1 MNRETLERE
10 VLQLI
15 NEDFK
20 KDIRM
25 DLKDILNLPIILEKY
40 LNIHFQ
46 LMMEINKSEA
56 KKNEIFS
63 ERFQYYKEGYSVM
76 LNPSEIKTYLD
87 GDKEVLTAKED
98 LSYLESLFKQVCE
111 MIQELRS
118 LQYMLKTKLEYEKLI
133 CGR

>member
-1 MNRETLERE
+1 MNRETLEKE

-20 KDIRM
+20 KDIRV

-118 LQYMLKTKLEYEKLI
+118 LQYMLKTKIEYEKLI

>member
-1 MNRETLERE
+1 MNRETLEKE
-10 VLQLI
+10 VLKLI

-20 KDIRM
+20 KDIRI
-25 DLKDILNLPIILEKY
+25 DLNDILNLPITLEKY

-56 KKNEIFS
+56 KKNEVFS

>member
-1 MNRETLERE
+1 MNRETLEKE
-10 VLQLI
+10 VLKLI

-20 KDIRM
+20 KDIRV
-25 DLKDILNLPIILEKY
+25 DLNDILNLPIILEKY

-56 KKNEIFS
+56 KKNEVFS

>member
-1 MNRETLERE
+1 MNRETLEKE

-20 KDIRM
+20 KDIRV

-63 ERFQYYKEGYSVM
+63 ERFQYYKEGYSII
-76 LNPSEIKTYLD
+76 LNPSEIKTYLE
-87 GDKEVLTAKED
+87 GDEDVLKAKEN
-98 LSYLESLFKQVCE
+98 LSYFECLFKQISE
-111 MIQELRS
+111 LIQELRS
-118 LQYMLKTKLEYEKLI
+118 LQYILKTKLEYEKLI
-133 CGR
+133 SGS

>member
-1 MNRETLERE
+1 MNRETLEKE

-20 KDIRM
+20 KDIRV

-111 MIQELRS
+111 MIQELR
-118 LQYMLKTKLEYEKLI
+118 
-133 CGR
+133 

>member
-1 MNRETLERE
+1 MNRETLEKE

-20 KDIRM
+20 KDIRV
-25 DLKDILNLPIILEKY
+25 DLNDILNLPIILEKY

-63 ERFQYYKEGYSVM
+63 ERFQYYKEGYTVM

>member
-1 MNRETLERE
+1 MNRETLEKE
-10 VLQLI
+10 VLKLI

-20 KDIRM
+20 KDIKV
-25 DLKDILNLPIILEKY
+25 DLNDILNLPIILEKY

-56 KKNEIFS
+56 KKNEVFS

-98 LSYLESLFKQVCE
+98 LSYIESLFKQVCE

>member
-1 MNRETLERE
+1 MNRETLEKE

-20 KDIRM
+20 KDIRV
-25 DLKDILNLPIILEKY
+25 DLNDILNLPIILEKY

>member
-1 MNRETLERE
+1 MNSETLEKE

-20 KDIRM
+20 KDIRV

-56 KKNEIFS
+56 KKNEVFS

>member
-1 MNRETLERE
+1 MNRETLEKE

-20 KDIRM
+20 KDIRI
-25 DLKDILNLPIILEKY
+25 DLNDILNLPITLEKY

-63 ERFQYYKEGYSVM
+63 ERFQYYKEGYTVM

>member
-1 MNRETLERE
+1 
-10 VLQLI
+10 
-15 NEDFK
+15 
-20 KDIRM
+20 
-25 DLKDILNLPIILEKY
+25 
-40 LNIHFQ
+40 
-46 LMMEINKSEA
+46 MMEINKSEA

-63 ERFQYYKEGYSVM
+63 ERFQYYKEGYTVM

>member
-1 MNRETLERE
+1 MNRETLEKE

-20 KDIRM
+20 KDIRV

>member
-1 MNRETLERE
+1 MNRETLEKE

-20 KDIRM
+20 KDIRV

-56 KKNEIFS
+56 KKNEVFS

>member
-1 MNRETLERE
+1 MNRETLEKE
-10 VLQLI
+10 VLKLI

-20 KDIRM
+20 KDIRV

-56 KKNEIFS
+56 KKNEVFS

>member
-1 MNRETLERE
+1 MNRETLEKE

-20 KDIRM
+20 KDIRV
-25 DLKDILNLPIILEKY
+25 DLKDILNLPITLEKY

-56 KKNEIFS
+56 KKNEVFS

>member
-1 MNRETLERE
+1 MNRETLEKE

-20 KDIRM
+20 KDIRI
-25 DLKDILNLPIILEKY
+25 DLNDILNLPIILEKY

-46 LMMEINKSEA
+46 LVIEINKSEA

>member
-1 MNRETLERE
+1 MNRETLEKE

-20 KDIRM
+20 KDIRI
-25 DLKDILNLPIILEKY
+25 DLNDILNLPIILEKY

-56 KKNEIFS
+56 KKNEVFS

>member
-1 MNRETLERE
+1 MNRETLEKE

-20 KDIRM
+20 KDIRV
-25 DLKDILNLPIILEKY
+25 DLNDILNLPIILEKY

-56 KKNEIFS
+56 KKNEVFS

>member
-1 MNRETLERE
+1 MNRETLEKE

-20 KDIRM
+20 KDIRV

-63 ERFQYYKEGYSVM
+63 ERFQYYKEGYTVM